1 MHVLTITPFYPN
13 VADDASGCFVG
24 ETNREL
30 EKQGVEGSVI
40 AAHPLHHAR
49 LAAHAEFPATWVRYF
64 SFPGNAGLISAGRF
78 LYLALRREAAR
89 LHGEKRVSLIH
100 AHAALPCG
108 EAARMLARDLGVPF
122 VVTVHGLDAFFTTQ
136 ISGWLGRRC
145 AHSARRVYEAA
156 ERVVCIS
163 RRVAERVHEG
173 AGATEKTRVVYNGVD
188 SALFT
193 PQGNVVPRP
202 TILSVGNLIPIKSH
216 ALLLHAVAA
225 ACVSVPNMFARII
238 GDGPE
243 RLRLGALARALGIA
257 GRVEFLGRQSRREV
271 ARAMR
276 EATLFVLPS
285 RYEGLGCV
293 YLEAMASGIASVACR
308 GQGIDEV
315 IRHRENGWLIEPG
328 NLDELVAAIRVL
340 FGDPELRQRLGL
352 AGRRTILDGFTLAH
366 QAQALA
372 AVYRECVA

>member
-13 VADDASGCFVG
+13 AADDADGCFVG
-24 ETNREL
+24 ETNREV
-30 EKQGVEGSVI
+30 EKQGVECSVM
-40 AAHPLHHAR
+40 AAHPVYHAR
-49 LAAHAEFPATWVRYF
+49 TTPHAEFPATWVRYF
-64 SFPGNAGLISAGRF
+64 SLPGNAGLINAGRF
-78 LYLALRREAAR
+78 LYLALRHEARR
-89 LHGEKRVSLIH
+89 LHNERRVSLIH

-108 EAARMLARDLGVPF
+108 EAARLVACDLGIPF

-136 ISGWLGRRC
+136 IPGWLGRRC
-145 AHSARRVYEAA
+145 ARSAKGVYDAA

-163 RRVAERVHEG
+163 RRVADRVHEG
-173 AGATEKTRVVYNGVD
+173 SATMEKTRVLYNGVD
-188 SALFT
+188 SVLFT
-193 PQGNVVPRP
+193 PQGNTVPRP

-225 ACVSVPNMFARII
+225 ACVSLPNLFCRII

-243 RLRLGALARALGIA
+243 RMRLGALARELGIG

-271 ARAMR
+271 ARAMQ
-276 EATLFVLPS
+276 ESTLFVLPS

-293 YLEAMASGIASVACR
+293 YLEAMASGIATVACR

-328 NLDELVAAIRVL
+328 NLDELVAAIRAL
-340 FGDPELRQRLGL
+340 LGDPELRQRLGS
-352 AGRRTILDGFTLAH
+352 AGRHTILDGFTLAH
-366 QAQALA
+366 QAQELT

>member
-1 MHVLTITPFYPN
+1 MHVLTITPFYPSA
-13 VADDASGCFVG
+13 ADDASGCFVA
-24 ETNREL
+24 EANREL
-30 EKQGVEGSVI
+30 EKQGVQCSVI
-40 AAHPLHHAR
+40 ATHPVYHAR
-49 LAAHAEFPATWVRYF
+49 LEPHAEFPATWVRYF
-64 SFPGNAGLISAGRF
+64 SFPGNAGLFTAGRS
-78 LYLALRREAAR
+78 LHLALRRDVAR
-89 LHGEKRVSLIH
+89 LHGERPVSLIH

-108 EAARMLARDLGVPF
+108 EAARLVARDLGIPF

-136 ISGWLGRRC
+136 IPGWLGRRC
-145 AHSARRVYEAA
+145 ARSAKGVYEAA

-163 RRVAERVHEG
+163 KLVADRVHEG
-173 AGATEKTRVVYNGVD
+173 SATMEKTRVLYNGVD
-188 SALFT
+188 SGLFT
-193 PQGNVVPRP
+193 AQRNTAPRP

-225 ACVSVPNMFARII
+225 ACVSLPNIFCRII

-243 RLRLGALARALGIA
+243 RLRLGALARELGIA

-293 YLEAMASGIASVACR
+293 YLEAMASGIATVACR

-315 IRHRENGWLIEPG
+315 IRHRENGWLIEPR
-328 NLDELVAAIRVL
+328 NLDELVRAIRAL
-340 FGDPELRQRLGL
+340 LGDPELRQRLGS
-352 AGRRTILDGFTLAH
+352 AGHHTILDGFTLAH
-366 QAQALA
+366 QAQQLT
-372 AVYRECVA
+372 AVYRECLA